1 MSPARVPRDRT
12 TQIKRVLIGLLLA
25 NLAVVGAKFVIGT
38 TTGSLAVIG
47 DAVHSSVDA
56 VNNVLALTVMWVAA
70 READEDHPY
79 GHTKFETLGA
89 LAIVVFLSIGG
100 FELVKGAVTRLV
112 HGSEPLAISGPQIG
126 VLVGTLVINSV
137 VAIYESR
144 RGHDL
149 QSDLLLADAAHTR
162 ADVFITGGVLAG
174 VGLSRAGFAFADPLV
189 ALIVAGV
196 IVWVA
201 WGIIKRSVPVLVDEN
216 ALPAAIIQETAEQ
229 VTGVRSAYQIRSRGA
244 PHHRFAEVTIAVN
257 GGATVEAAHQIADAV
272 ENRLREHLQVHEIVV
287 HVEPC

>member
-12 TQIKRVLIGLLLA
+12 TQIKRVLTGLLLA
-25 NLAVVGAKFVIGT
+25 NLAVVGAKFIIGG
-38 TTGSLAVIG
+38 TTGSLAVLG

-70 READEDHPY
+70 READEEHPY

-100 FELVKGAVTRLV
+100 FELVKGALTRLV
-112 HGSEPLAISGPQIG
+112 RGSEPLAISELQIG
-126 VLVGTLVINSV
+126 VLIGTLAINTI
-137 VAIYESR
+137 VAIYETR
-144 RGHDL
+144 RGHAL

-174 VGLSRAGFAFADPLV
+174 VGLSRAGYAFADPLV
-189 ALIVAGV
+189 ALLVAGV

-216 ALPAAIIQETAEQ
+216 ALPAAIIRQTAER
-229 VTGVRSAYQIRSRGA
+229 VTGVHSAYQIRSRGA

-272 ENRLREHLQVHEIVV
+272 ETRLRVELQVHEIVV